1 MKIFIS
7 TVGKTHH
14 EFLASLVAPGVAT
27 GDQVQT
33 LFQFAKQQDFVYPAV
48 NVAGSNS
55 INATLEAAQKTGSPV
70 IVQLSYNDSAFFIRQ
85 GLQLGTHKNSI
96 LSARYIHTVA
106 DAYGIP
112 VVLHTDHAAK
122 NLLP

>member
-33 LFQFAKQQDFVYPAV
+33 LFQFAKQQDFAYPAV

-70 IVQLSYNDSAFFIRQ
+70 IVQLSYNDSAF
-85 GLQLGTHKNSI
+85 LLGKVYS
-96 LSARYIHTVA
+96 
-106 DAYGIP
+106 
-112 VVLHTDHAAK
+112 
-122 NLLP
+122 